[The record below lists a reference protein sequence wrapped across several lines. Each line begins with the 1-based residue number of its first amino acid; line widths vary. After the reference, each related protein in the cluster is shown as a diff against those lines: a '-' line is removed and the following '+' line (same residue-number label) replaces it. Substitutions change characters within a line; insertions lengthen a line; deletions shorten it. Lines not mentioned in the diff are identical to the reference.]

1 MAYARSLQA
10 LADPTRRLIF
20 ERLKGGPLA
29 VGQIA
34 AGMAV
39 SRPAVSQHLRVLKEA
54 ALVAEQRQGTRNI
67 YRIDARGLKELRDYV
82 EGFWREV
89 LESFKEAAEKQARDA
104 REGGKNG
111 RAKRTRSPKEH
122 GG

>member
-1 MAYARSLQA
+1 
-10 LADPTRRLIF
+10 LIF

-111 RAKRTRSPKEH
+111 RARRTHSPKEH